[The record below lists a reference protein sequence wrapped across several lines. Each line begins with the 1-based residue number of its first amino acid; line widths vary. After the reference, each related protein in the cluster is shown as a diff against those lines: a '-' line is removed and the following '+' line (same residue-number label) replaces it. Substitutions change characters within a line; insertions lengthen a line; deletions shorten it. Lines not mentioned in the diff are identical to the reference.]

1 MLFRAVCSKALLGN
15 LKLSGRKAKSH
26 KRQDPQ
32 LPVSR
37 ASAYQPNSPQ
47 KLNLTAAYQ
56 NTDSILRQLLQTT
69 DIDSLRIISKPISLH
84 SQLAQGTTSIPSR
97 PTNTHKVNPFDIQP
111 VKFFIPSLTH
121 KQLQERFLDISMTP
135 IFPSNLRNAD
145 NIPGPESHGWCSE
158 QQHRPR

>member
-32 LPVSR
+32 LSR

-56 NTDSILRQLLQTT
+56 NTDSILRQLFQTT

-84 SQLAQGTTSIPSR
+84 SQLAQETIPSR
-97 PTNTHKVNPFDIQP
+97 STNAYKVNPFDIQP